1 MTSEKVKNYVNAL
14 FAGVPRTN
22 KAAELKEEIMSDMN
36 ERYNDYIRDGKSE
49 TEAYSLTIANMGD
62 VDAMMRSVLPDEDFK
77 QGAEKSR
84 IRRARNI
91 GIAIALYILS
101 VIFVIGSSLFG
112 TDNAAIIGVIIMLTL
127 IAIAT
132 GLIIY
137 THMSTPLEY
146 RDLDEQ
152 KEQEL
157 YATRSGRNLKNALSI
172 FWSLATIAYLLV
184 SFLTMRWDIT
194 WLIWPVAAV
203 VSGIIKTIWGLAS
216 NNE

>member
-1 MTSEKVKNYVNAL
+1 MTNEKVKNYVNAL

-22 KAAELKEEIMSDMN
+22 KAMELKEEIMSDMN
-36 ERYNDYIRDGKSE
+36 ERFSDYIREGKSE

-77 QGAEKSR
+77 QGAERSR
-84 IRRARNI
+84 LRRARNI
-91 GIAIALYILS
+91 GIAVGLYILS
-101 VIFVIGSSLFG
+101 VVFVVGSSLFG
-112 TDNAAIIGVIIMLTL
+112 SDTAAIIGVVIMLTL
-127 IAIAT
+127 IAVAT

-137 THMSTPLEY
+137 THMSTPIEY

-152 KEQEL
+152 KEREM
-157 YATRSGRNLKNALSI
+157 YATPSGRNLKNLLSI

-194 WLIWPVAAV
+194 WLIWPIAGV
-203 VSGIIKTIWGLAS
+203 VSGIIKTIWGLVT
-216 NNE
+216 NEQ